1 MPTAALGRQQ
11 QADENLPDPFYL
23 YIKFNKMRNI
33 TWNFGFEKGTDH
45 SNYKATSIYSAFA
58 RLERYWKV
66 SFTQVSKNPQ
76 MQIILSNQRKGSG
89 VAMWQNGK
97 RIFVQA
103 HFNWPNNDFMAA
115 ALVHEIGHWLV
126 NGGGHGKTGVMA
138 AVLMYSHVNFSQ
150 EDMKWFG
157 SLQFKSD
164 LRPWHE
170 ENIWKIT
177 TPIKSLYSGGDLINI
192 KCCTKN
198 SFSLLDYF
206 FTPRVKIQNVLL
218 DK

>member
-1 MPTAALGRQQ
+1 
-11 QADENLPDPFYL
+11 
-23 YIKFNKMRNI
+23 MRNI

-45 SNYKATSIYSAFA
+45 SNYKAASIYSAFA

-138 AVLMYSHVNFSQ
+138 AVLMYSHVNFNQ

-170 ENIWKIT
+170 ENIWKNIF
-177 TPIKSLYSGGDLINI
+177 IKTLYGEYDSTNRSTCIEMV
-192 KCCTKN
+192 CSSKN
-198 SFSLLDYF
+198 SFSFLDYF

-218 DK
+218 NE